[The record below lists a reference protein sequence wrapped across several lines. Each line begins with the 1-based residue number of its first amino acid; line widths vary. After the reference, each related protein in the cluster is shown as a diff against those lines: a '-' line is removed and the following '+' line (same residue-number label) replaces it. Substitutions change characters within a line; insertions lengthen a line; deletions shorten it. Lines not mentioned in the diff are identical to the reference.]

1 MWRVKGGRRY
11 KREGVR
17 VESVRVEGRVCA
29 CGGFK
34 GGGGREEGEG
44 RIGTS
49 MSPTTLVLLP
59 LAVVSCPSNI
69 NVSTSA
75 LISWSVS
82 PTPWSSWGGSGNAH
96 VNTRMV
102 TCVSSVEAF
111 DLKMKLNN
119 QSLQLITRPSH
130 NNKFFSFY

>member
-1 MWRVKGGRRY
+1 MWRALGRRGACEGC

-29 CGGFK
+29 CGRFK

-44 RIGTS
+44 RIGMS
-49 MSPTTLVLLP
+49 MSPSTPVLLP

-82 PTPWSSWGGSGNAH
+82 PTPWSSW
-96 VNTRMV
+96 VVIKCT
-102 TCVSSVEAF
+102 
-111 DLKMKLNN
+111 
-119 QSLQLITRPSH
+119 
-130 NNKFFSFY
+130 